1 MTDLTA
7 RADAAGLCVEWED
20 AEGRQ
25 QRVADAVLEAILAC
39 LDTDGAVAPFITA
52 DAGRPVML
60 PARLAGL
67 AGDIRL
73 EDGGAR
79 AAQIGEDGAMPSIAD
94 PGYHHLHIAGET
106 WTIAVAPLRCPA
118 VPGAGIWAS
127 AVQLPSLRGDT
138 PGAFGDFGVLAKAMR
153 AFGKAGAAAVAI
165 SPTHALFPAD
175 ATRYSPY
182 APSSRLYRNVLFV
195 PAGAAAPESGE
206 ELIDW
211 SAAIP
216 DRLQDLR
223 IDYDRR
229 SDADRAAVAA
239 FRTPE
244 RALHATFDALHTY
257 FHQRDRATGWRDWP
271 VDYHDPNGPAVT
283 RFVADHADA
292 IDFYLYLQWRAEAAL
307 AAAGEAGRAAGMP
320 IGLIADLAIGVSGD
334 GSDAWS
340 RRHELLTGL
349 SIGAPPDPLGPDG
362 QNWGITALCPF
373 ALRRTGFAPFIAT
386 LRSAFAHAGGLR
398 IDHALGLKRLWV
410 IPEGESADKGAYL
423 QMPFEDLLRILKIE
437 AHRAGAIVIGEDLGT
452 VPPGFRDT
460 MAQAGLLGMRVLPF
474 ERDEDG
480 GFIPPQQW
488 DRDAV
493 AMTGTHD
500 IATVAGWWL
509 GRDITWRAD
518 IADRSPAPDMAQRRE
533 DRTALWRACAGDAP
547 EPTDPQAVVDAAIAR
562 VAATPCPIA
571 LIPVEDLLGLEEQP
585 NLPGTVDEHPN
596 WRRRLP
602 DTTATLLTRPAV
614 AARIATLNH
623 RTIA

>member
-7 RADAAGLCVEWED
+7 RAEAAGLCVEWED
-20 AEGRQ
+20 ADGRQ
-25 QRVADAVLEAILAC
+25 QRVSDAVLEAILAC
-39 LDTDGAVAPFITA
+39 LRTNGDAAPFVTA
-52 DAGRPVML
+52 DVGRPIAL
-60 PARLAGL
+60 PAHLAGL
-67 AGDIRL
+67 TGELDL
-73 EDGGAR
+73 EDGTRRSVA
-79 AAQIGEDGAMPSIAD
+79 IGGDGALPPIAE
-94 PGYHHLHIAGET
+94 PGYHRLLAGGET

-118 VPGAGIWAS
+118 VPGEALWAT
-127 AVQLPSLRGDT
+127 AMQLPSLRGDT
-138 PGAFGDFGVLAKAMR
+138 PGAFGDFGTLAQAMR
-153 AFGKAGAAAVAI
+153 AFGEAGAAAVAI

-182 APSSRLYRNVLFV
+182 APSSRLYRNVLFA
-195 PAGAAAPESGE
+195 PAGAAVPLGGDD
-206 ELIDW
+206 LIDW

-216 DRLQDLR
+216 DRLRDLR

-229 SDADRAAVAA
+229 SQEDRAAVAA

-244 RALHATFDALHTY
+244 RHAHATFDALHSY

-271 VDYHDPNGPAVT
+271 EAFHDAGGPAVA

-292 IDFYLYLQWRAEAAL
+292 IDFYLYLQWRAETAL

-334 GSDAWS
+334 GSDGWS
-340 RRHELLTGL
+340 RRDELLTGL

-460 MAQAGLLGMRVLPF
+460 MAEAGLLGMRVLPF

-480 GFIPPQQW
+480 GFVPPAEW
-488 DRDAV
+488 DREAV

-509 GRDITWRAD
+509 GRDIAWRAR
-518 IADRSPAPDMAQRRE
+518 IADRSPEPDMALRVD

-547 EPTDPQAVVDAAIAR
+547 EPTDPQLVVDAAIAR
-562 VAATPCPIA
+562 VAATPCPVA

-585 NLPGTVDEHPN
+585 NLPGTIDEHPN

-602 DTTATLLTRPAV
+602 DTTPALLARPAV
-614 AARIATLNH
+614 AARIHTLNH
-623 RTIA
+623 RTPA

>member
-7 RADAAGLCVEWED
+7 RAEAAGLCVEWED
-20 AEGRQ
+20 ADGRQ
-25 QRVADAVLEAILAC
+25 QRVSDAVLEAILAC
-39 LDTDGAVAPFITA
+39 LRTDGDVAPFVTA
-52 DAGRPVML
+52 DVGRPIAL
-60 PARLAGL
+60 PAHLAGL
-67 AGDIRL
+67 TGELDL
-73 EDGGAR
+73 EDGTR
-79 AAQIGEDGAMPSIAD
+79 RSAAIGGDGALPPIAE
-94 PGYHHLHIAGET
+94 PGYHRLLAGGET

-118 VPGAGIWAS
+118 VPGKALWAT
-127 AVQLPSLRGDT
+127 AVQLPSLRGET
-138 PGAFGDFGVLAKAMR
+138 PGAFGDFGTLAQAMR
-153 AFGKAGAAAVAI
+153 AFGEAGAAAVAI

-182 APSSRLYRNVLFV
+182 APSSRLYRNVLFA
-195 PAGAAAPESGE
+195 PAGAAAPSGGDD
-206 ELIDW
+206 LIDW

-216 DRLQDLR
+216 DRLRDLR

-229 SDADRAAVAA
+229 SEEDRAAVTA

-244 RALHATFDALHTY
+244 RHAHATFDALHGY
-257 FHQRDRATGWRDWP
+257 LHQRDRATGWRDWP
-271 VDYHDPNGPAVT
+271 EAFHDAGGPAVA
-283 RFVADHADA
+283 RFVADHTDA
-292 IDFYLYLQWRAEAAL
+292 IDFYLYLQWRAETAL

-334 GSDAWS
+334 GSDSWS
-340 RRHELLTGL
+340 RRDELLTEL

-460 MAQAGLLGMRVLPF
+460 MAEAGLLGMRVLPF

-480 GFIPPQQW
+480 GFVTPAEW
-488 DRDAV
+488 DREAV

-509 GRDITWRAD
+509 GRDIAWRAR
-518 IADRSPAPDMAQRRE
+518 IADRSAEPDMAQRVD

-547 EPTDPQAVVDAAIAR
+547 EPTDPQLVVDAAIAR
-562 VAATPCPIA
+562 VAATPCPVA

-585 NLPGTVDEHPN
+585 NLPGTIDEHPN

-602 DTTATLLTRPAV
+602 DTTPALLARPAV
-614 AARIATLNH
+614 AARIHTLNH
-623 RTIA
+623 RTPA